1 MNEEYITREVYKKIK
16 AMNRE
21 QMSRY
26 FCDFYDSV
34 FSEKVNCNLDKIRVK
49 VKKISGI
56 GDVKAEQI
64 VEIVKNCIEN
74 QEGDV

>member
-74 QEGDV
+74 QEGDA

>member
-1 MNEEYITREVYKKIK
+1 MNDEQITREAYKKIK

-34 FSEKVNCNLDKIRVK
+34 FSEKVNYDLDKIRDE

-56 GDVKAEQI
+56 GDIKANQI
-64 VEIVKNCIEN
+64 VEIVKNCTEIK
-74 QEGDV
+74 EGDA

>member
-1 MNEEYITREVYKKIK
+1 MNDEYITRDAYKKIK

-21 QMSRY
+21 QMSHY

-34 FSEKVNCNLDKIRVK
+34 FSEKVNCNLDKIRVE

-74 QEGDV
+74 QEGDA

>member
-1 MNEEYITREVYKKIK
+1 
-16 AMNRE
+16 MNRE

-34 FSEKVNCNLDKIRVK
+34 FSEKVNYDLDKIRTEA
-49 VKKISGI
+49 KKISGI

-64 VEIVKNCIEN
+64 VEIVKNCIGN
-74 QEGDV
+74 KDI

>member
-1 MNEEYITREVYKKIK
+1 MNEEYITRDVYKKIK

-26 FCDFYDSV
+26 FCDFYDSI
-34 FSEKVNCNLDKIRVK
+34 FNEKVNCNLDKIRVE

-64 VEIVKNCIEN
+64 VEIVKNCIEI
-74 QEGDV
+74 QEGDA

>member
-1 MNEEYITREVYKKIK
+1 MNEEYITRETYKKIK
-16 AMNRE
+16 AMNRG
-21 QMSRY
+21 QMSHY
-26 FCDFYDSV
+26 FCDLYDSI
-34 FSEKVNCNLDKIRVK
+34 FSEKVNCNLDKIRVE

-74 QEGDV
+74 QEGDA